1 MSLPDLEAF
10 AAALCGLTERGL
22 GARVGEA
29 AVVSRRVHVID
40 ASRPNEVQVRSQVD
54 AGAAFYGRQA
64 PNQIVHIDVFH
75 SPGDVSQ
82 VVVAAALRQA
92 AEEWAE
98 QARRIGAHP
107 VLADAVDVQT
117 SMGGGR
123 ITGTLSFGG
132 RQSLRMAHRGHVHV
146 AAMVPPTGAGFV
158 YLAVQAVEQAIIRCG
173 QELRRVEALRNVAA
187 ETGRPRDLEPYTSA
201 TDSIMRESG
210 AGGCHSDE
218 ELAREALDA
227 ASDFGSVQALRS
239 FLEQLGSGWRRES
252 PYAFLDREYGDAD
265 SIVAKLRTLGLVEG
279 DGSCLAVTEKGQALV
294 AFVRKSA
301 RELEVKMRRL
311 IRRAASP
318 SRMPVDR
325 CDYSDG
331 RKATGAGRRR
341 SAACVPRSQGPGQS
355 ISVPD
360 TVLKWAGRC
369 ASAGRLLRPGP
380 QDLMVSLPRRRRPMD
395 VCLLI
400 DASAS
405 MAGSRIHAARHL
417 ARHVF
422 YSCRDRV
429 SVLTFQ
435 DRDVTAHVVRA
446 RSARALE
453 TGLASV
459 RPRGLT
465 PMAAGIEQAVKLLE
479 RKGGSRTMLV
489 LLTDGI
495 PTMNSYTSDPARD
508 ALTAARRIRSAG
520 IPFTCIGLSPNKSFL
535 KRLTQEACGTLYI
548 VEEFDRDLLAKL
560 VAGERG
566 RLGTE

>member
-1 MSLPDLEAF
+1 M
-10 AAALCGLTERGL
+10 
-22 GARVGEA
+22 
-29 AVVSRRVHVID
+29 ID

-92 AEEWAE
+92 AEVAE

-117 SMGGGR
+117 SMEAGGSPA
-123 ITGTLSFGG
+123 LSVSAADSRCGWPTE
-132 RQSLRMAHRGHVHV
+132 ATHV

-294 AFVRKSA
+294 AFIRKSA

-318 SRMPVDR
+318 SRMPV
-325 CDYSDG
+325 
-331 RKATGAGRRR
+331 TGATTPMGVRRQAPGVGARRRACRGRRG
-341 SAACVPRSQGPGQS
+341 QGSPS
-355 ISVPD
+355 PCL
-360 TVLKWAGRC
+360 TRC
-369 ASAGRLLRPGP
+369 
-380 QDLMVSLPRRRRPMD
+380 
-395 VCLLI
+395 
-400 DASAS
+400 
-405 MAGSRIHAARHL
+405 
-417 ARHVF
+417 
-422 YSCRDRV
+422 
-429 SVLTFQ
+429 
-435 DRDVTAHVVRA
+435 
-446 RSARALE
+446 
-453 TGLASV
+453 
-459 RPRGLT
+459 
-465 PMAAGIEQAVKLLE
+465 
-479 RKGGSRTMLV
+479 
-489 LLTDGI
+489 
-495 PTMNSYTSDPARD
+495 
-508 ALTAARRIRSAG
+508 
-520 IPFTCIGLSPNKSFL
+520 
-535 KRLTQEACGTLYI
+535 
-548 VEEFDRDLLAKL
+548 
-560 VAGERG
+560 
-566 RLGTE
+566 